1 MLNSVLLSTA
11 LVAATGAPVPVAAIE
26 VGSPVHHAQGGQ
38 VVCEPMQACNLPHP
52 MVVGR
57 DETKT
62 KVEFAPALGVVEPL
76 SGGPVVATG
85 KKEVILGPLVQK
97 GRQCSQNTGGM
108 VASNPPTKRSVDRC
122 QTKDYL
128 VVV

>member
-1 MLNSVLLSTA
+1 MLSSVLLSTA

-57 DETKT
+57 DETEK
-62 KVEFAPALGVVEPL
+62 KVEFAPVLGVVEPL

-85 KKEVILGPLVQK
+85 KKEVILGPFLQK
-97 GRQCSQNTGGM
+97 GVQCSQNKGELVGQQ
-108 VASNPPTKRSVDRC
+108 PTDEKVC
-122 QTKDYL
+122 
-128 VVV
+128 